1 MKINLYEELEKLAV
15 LPIKYSTANLILTE
29 SSKAAAVGSLVA
41 DYKKHKLQNGCF
53 LRKKTNDQQT
63 LDMNLNMNDFNLED
77 FMNDFNLEDFM
88 CSHLVSLL
96 EAEID
101 AADEEEDQT
110 ITEISQWLR

>member
-1 MKINLYEELEKLAV
+1 MKINLYEELEKLGV

-29 SSKAAAVGSLVA
+29 SSKVAAVGSLVA

-53 LRKKTNDQQT
+53 LRKKINDQQT
-63 LDMNLNMNDFNLED
+63 LDMNLNMNLN
-77 FMNDFNLEDFM
+77 MNDFNLEDFM

-101 AADEEEDQT
+101 AAGEEEEQT

>member
-15 LPIKYSTANLILTE
+15 LPIKCSTANLILTE
-29 SSKAAAVGSLVA
+29 SIKTAAVGSLVA

-53 LRKKTNDQQT
+53 LQKKTNDQQA
-63 LDMNLNMNDFNLED
+63 LGMNLI
-77 FMNDFNLEDFM
+77 MNDFNLEDFM